1 MNPQKHYQA
10 LLEDSPEFT
19 APEDLDAFLSTVY
32 SYHRAG
38 GLVPAALESVLD
50 VVQMLFTGALLTFL
64 LCWIDWGALDGAT
77 SLGQAVRFQGVATWF
92 GVLLASFGAYV
103 VWFALASGMRI
114 VRLAGVRDFYTRVLR
129 IDDARL
135 RSVAWSVVLE
145 RVIRVP
151 RLCRTRQSVSA
162 LDVAN
167 RVMRED
173 NYVIAF
179 VNKGLLPLPHWAAQL
194 VGGTQLLATQALE
207 FAFRAVLLPLL
218 MHYAYTSG
226 SAAAAAA
233 TATARR
239 SAAMRQAAASIRA
252 RARLAA
258 VLCVLVSP
266 FVTLY
271 LFVYTAVNYVA
282 ALSTQPAVLAAR
294 QWTPLARWRYREFN
308 ELPHEFRK
316 RLNRAYEPA
325 QRYCDSFPAYWLA
338 VPARFLSF
346 VLSGFVF
353 ALVVLSVVDDK
364 LMLDT
369 EIAFGRAGV
378 WWLTVLGSALAL
390 LRAAAPDPNAVYS
403 PDEHLLAVGK
413 ITHYMPPRWRDRASE
428 PAVRREFARDYDY
441 RFAVL
446 LRELAS
452 IVIMPVLLVWYVPR
466 LAEPLV
472 HFVDVS
478 TVNVEGIGPVCQLAL
493 FRLATAGD
501 PLYGSPSAA
510 DAPDGA
516 LRAQDGKLEKSLLL
530 FRANHPQWRAPAE
543 SRALVAN
550 LRQFADR
557 RLGNNDNAAD
567 DANDDAGFDR
577 LMEASVS
584 LQHNHRRTAAAAAA
598 AAAPPPRSRAAPR
611 SADVD
616 PMEALSDVIEQYHAE
631 RAAGAGGAVQRNR
644 TRDDDDLIDDS
655 ADFEAGPV
663 RPLDV

>member
-1 MNPQKHYQA
+1 M
-10 LLEDSPEFT
+10 
-19 APEDLDAFLSTVY
+19 DAFLSSVY
-32 SYHRAG
+32 AYHRGG
-38 GLVPAALESVLD
+38 GLVAAAVESASDVL
-50 VVQMLFTGALLTFL
+50 QMLFTASLLTFL
-64 LCWIDWGALDGAT
+64 VCWIDWSALDGAA
-77 SLGQAVRFQGVATWF
+77 SLRDAIRFQGVDSWF
-92 GVLLASFGAYV
+92 AVLLASFAAYV
-103 VWFALASGMRI
+103 VWFALASALRL
-114 VRLAGVRDFYTRVLR
+114 VRLASVRDFYSRVLR

-135 RSVAWSVVLE
+135 RSVDWSVVLE

-167 RVMRED
+167 RIMRED

-179 VNKGLLPLPHWAAQL
+179 VNKGLLPLPLWAARL

-226 SAAAAAA
+226 AAAAAGVV
-233 TATARR
+233 TARR

-271 LFVYTAVNYVA
+271 LFVYTTVKYVA
-282 ALSTQPAVLAAR
+282 ALSTHPAVLAAR

-353 ALVVLSVVDDK
+353 VLVVLSVVDDN

-390 LRAAAPDPNAVYS
+390 LRTAAPDPNAVYS
-403 PDEHLLAVGK
+403 PDEHLVAVGK
-413 ITHYMPPRWRDRASE
+413 ITHYLPPRWRDRASE
-428 PAVRREFARDYDY
+428 PAVRREFARDYDF

-478 TVNVEGIGPVCQLAL
+478 TVNVEGVGPVCQLAL

-543 SRALVAN
+543 SRALVHN

-557 RLGNNDNAAD
+557 RLGHAAAHND
-567 DANDDAGFDR
+567 DAGDDDAGFDR

-584 LQHNHRRTAAAAAA
+584 LQRHRPAGAAAS
-598 AAAPPPRSRAAPR
+598 PPLRSRAPR

-631 RAAGAGGAVQRNR
+631 RAATLADGAVRRNR